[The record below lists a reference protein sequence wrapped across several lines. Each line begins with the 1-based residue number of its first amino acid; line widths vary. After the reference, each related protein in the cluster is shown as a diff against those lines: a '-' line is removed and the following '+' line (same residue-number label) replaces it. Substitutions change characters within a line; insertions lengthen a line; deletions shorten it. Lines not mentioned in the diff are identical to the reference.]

1 MVKVKDGKVEV
12 NEQLCNDIGK
22 AIQEGLYEYKDVI
35 NLVRF
40 IDTRWLRSENS
51 CTLRI
56 GSSKGL
62 TISISESDIN
72 NLIITNKS
80 NVNLLELDFSNIDE
94 AYIHDSKIKT
104 FNTAR
109 SNIKNFIKDSSSKV
123 NLQSTLKEKEE
134 EGV

>member
-56 GSSKGL
+56 GSSKGF

-104 FNTAR
+104 FTTAR
-109 SNIKNFIKDSSSKV
+109 SNIKHFIKDSSSKV
-123 NLQSTLKEKEE
+123 NLQSTLKET